1 LLRACTLLLL
11 LAVFGAVLS
20 TAAPARTSKKKV
32 LPPGGSREIVRGKLG
47 GQVLLAVAYSVNN
60 HVTARKLHAPG
71 RPGYRFVAVK
81 VAVQGLGTRPY
92 KSYPAT
98 TAVVADKTGRH
109 RFKAYTKRQF
119 KPVLGHVVLRQRAF
133 KTGYVTFQ
141 VKSGIDVR
149 RFRFRPYGQGG
160 KLVDLKVQ

>member
-1 LLRACTLLLL
+1 MLLFL
-11 LAVFGAVLS
+11 LAALS
-20 TAAPARTSKKKV
+20 ASLSAAAPAQMSKKKV

-81 VAVQGLGTRPY
+81 VAVQGLGARPY
-92 KSYPAT
+92 RSNPAK
-98 TAVVADKTGRH
+98 TAFVADKTGRH

-149 RFRFRPYGQGG
+149 RFQFRPYGKQG
-160 KLVDLKVQ
+160 KLVDLEVQ